1 MITIEMLNQNPALSA
16 LTDAQKAAIAE
27 ISKNDEATVIGT
39 KIGALHGQYD
49 ADILNVSGIAKAE
62 GEKSYDYLK
71 RVLGDYKTKSD
82 EVSTLQAKIETQKQK
97 IIDLTK
103 QMSVTG
109 SDEVLAKQLSEAKQ
123 QLKDARHQVTQLQT
137 QLTSKRDELNQAKA
151 EYEKKEKDL
160 QVGFAFTNATA
171 GLKFKADV
179 SEPVKKILLAAAKD
193 EILAKGTPDFID
205 DGQGGKK
212 LVFRD
217 TAGNTINNPKNNL
230 NPYTL
235 SELVMETSLKD
246 VIDTGKQQPGGGT
259 GPNKPSGGS
268 PSAGTFD
275 LAGVKTQLEA
285 DRQIENY
292 LLSIGLTRDNVEFGN
307 KVLEIRNENNVSE
320 LPIR

>member
-27 ISKNDEATVIGT
+27 ISKNDETTVIGT

-49 ADILNVSGIAKAE
+49 VDILNVSGIAKAE

-71 RVLGDYKTKSD
+71 RVLGDYKTKLD
-82 EVSTLQAKIETQKQK
+82 GTKTLQAQLEAQKNKVTELETK
-97 IIDLTK
+97 LAAG
-103 QMSVTG
+103 G
-109 SDEVLAKQLSEAKQ
+109 SDEALKQ
-123 QLKDARHQVTQLQT
+123 QLKDARHQVSQLQT
-137 QLTSKRDELNQAKA
+137 QLTSKNTELETAKKDFA
-151 EYEKKEKDL
+151 NKEKDL
-160 QVGFAFTNATA
+160 QVGFAFTNATT
-171 GLKFKADV
+171 GLKFKSDV

-217 TAGNTINNPKNNL
+217 AAGNTINNPKNNL

-235 SELVMETSLKD
+235 DELVMETSLKD
-246 VIDTGKQQPGGGT
+246 VIDTGKQQLGGGT

-268 PSAGTFD
+268 PSGGTLD
-275 LAGVKTQLEA
+275 LSGVKTQLEA

-292 LLSIGLTRDNVEFGN
+292 LLSTGLTRDNMEFGN
-307 KVLEIRNENNVSE
+307 KVLEIRNENNVSD

>member
-1 MITIEMLNQNPALSA
+1 MITIEMLNQNAALST
-16 LTDAQKAAIAE
+16 LTDAQKAAITE

-71 RVLGDYKTKSD
+71 RVLGDYKTKLD
-82 EVSTLQAKIETQKQK
+82 GTKTLSAQLEAQKNKVTELEAK
-97 IIDLTK
+97 LAAG
-103 QMSVTG
+103 G
-109 SDEVLAKQLSEAKQ
+109 SDEALKQ

-137 QLTSKRDELNQAKA
+137 QLTAKTGELDRAKKD
-151 EYEKKEKDL
+151 YEQKEKDL

-171 GLKFKADV
+171 GIKFKADV

-205 DGQGGKK
+205 DGNGGKK
-212 LVFRD
+212 LVLRD
-217 TAGNTINNPKNNL
+217 AAGNTLNNPKNNL
-230 NPYTL
+230 NPYTIE
-235 SELVMETSLKD
+235 ELVMETSLKD
-246 VIDTGKQQPGGGT
+246 VIDTGRQQSGGGT
-259 GPNKPSGGS
+259 VPTVKPNGGG
-268 PSAGTFD
+268 GTTLD
-275 LAGVKTQLEA
+275 LSGVKTQLEA
-285 DRQIENY
+285 DTQIEKY
-292 LLSIGLTRDNVEFGN
+292 LLSTGLTRDNAEFGN